1 VHKNPHAK
9 KRLSPTAFHN
19 LETVRHLIGGMPS
32 RATHVIVSIR
42 WVTDLIAIERST
54 VGVAATIVHTMT
66 VLFTV
71 ISLLFLDIT
80 VRFSTFATRQLACVF
95 ALVFSSPY
103 QFSYHFVWYSNHG
116 LVYIV
121 PHTRTLN
128 LSHYLY
134 PTEVSS
140 LFYLAFVP
148 VLSSLTSYLSVTCV
162 TYRLAITKSL
172 SVSD

>member
-1 VHKNPHAK
+1 
-9 KRLSPTAFHN
+9 LAFHD
-19 LETVRHLIGGMPS
+19 LETVRHSIGGTPS
-32 RATHVIVSIR
+32 RVTHVIVSIR

-54 VGVAATIVHTMT
+54 VGVAAMITHTTT

-71 ISLLFLDIT
+71 ISLLSLDIT
-80 VRFSTFATRQLACVF
+80 VHFSTFTTRQLACVF

-103 QFSYHFVWYSNHG
+103 QFLYHFVWYSNHR

-128 LSHYLY
+128 LSRYLY

-148 VLSSLTSYLSVTCV
+148 VLSSLTSYLSMTCV
-162 TYRLAITKSL
+162 TYRLAITKLL